1 MNEDQTKM
9 NNNTDDVLRLVM
21 RKFVLSLAILWMIPW
36 WLLAQA
42 LRALLCL
49 TVGIQNLGRNPICEA
64 KESWDANA

>member
-21 RKFVLSLAILWMIPW
+21 RKFVLLLAILWMIPW

-49 TVGIQNLGRNPICEA
+49 TAGMQNLWWNPIYEA
-64 KESWDANA
+64 KDSWDSNA